1 MTEQKVDLKQL
12 ILRIKESKDFEAN
25 LILNEGCTLYT
36 QDPTPLIKVLNYI
49 INYMNQLTEKPLE
62 ISLDMRSSDFLLIV
76 LAYTE
81 KSDMPELSDQLDG
94 ALKDYNATLEK
105 VHEAGKYLQLKLSF
119 AKPA

>member
-36 QDPTPLIKVLNYI
+36 QDTTPLIKVLNYI

-76 LAYTE
+76 MVYTE
-81 KSDMPELSDQLDG
+81 KSDLPDLSDQLDG

-105 VHEAGKYLQLKLSF
+105 LHEAGKYLQLKLSF
-119 AKPA
+119 AKPD

>member
-36 QDPTPLIKVLNYI
+36 QDTTPLIKVLNYI

-76 LAYTE
+76 MAYTE
-81 KSDMPELSDQLDG
+81 KSDLPDLSDQLDG

-105 VHEAGKYLQLKLSF
+105 LHEAGKYLQLKLSF
-119 AKPA
+119 AKPD

>member
-12 ILRIKESKDFEAN
+12 ILRIKDSKDFEAN

-62 ISLDMRSSDFLLIV
+62 ISLDMRSGDFLLIV
-76 LAYTE
+76 MAYTD
-81 KSDMPELSDQLDG
+81 KSDIPELSDQLDG
-94 ALKDYNATLEK
+94 ALKDYKATLEK